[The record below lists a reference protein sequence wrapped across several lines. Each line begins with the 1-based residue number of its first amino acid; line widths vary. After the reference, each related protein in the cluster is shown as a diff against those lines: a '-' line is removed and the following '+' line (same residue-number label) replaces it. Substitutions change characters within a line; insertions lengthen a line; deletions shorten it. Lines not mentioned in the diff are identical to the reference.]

1 MHNRKELY
9 TLVTISNVDMGSLHT
24 KQNSKLCPMNSWQS
38 FIFYCCLN
46 SWNHCSTLFT
56 FAIFNV
62 VRHILNSKTVC
73 LAIYKVDVKWVMN
86 KSTYGLILYLFF
98 AYLYFW
104 INNRV
109 RVKVKIN
116 KTHDCAWMCHIAN
129 TCGHIIIVHY
139 AYYFFFWKTVTYF
152 FVKLQFKKLIGQL

>member
-1 MHNRKELY
+1 MSHLNNLLPILLSGILIFMHNRKELY

-109 RVKVKIN
+109 RVKVKIHLT
-116 KTHDCAWMCHIAN
+116 KTM
-129 TCGHIIIVHY
+129 IVREC
-139 AYYFFFWKTVTYF
+139 VTS
-152 FVKLQFKKLIGQL
+152 QTHADI